1 MASVVLGGTDCL
13 HGSVPGFEP
22 SVCGGCGQYATSLIL
37 TFLLQATP
45 ELNDAGAEWEQEVF
59 LPLAS
64 AFSYPG
70 LRASYMAQ
78 RSIQDQIDVRV
89 TAPSAFLIDTCTPT
103 FAFRLQIVD
112 SQNQYVVM
120 ASYAVMFVYITLAL
134 GKFPHPVLTRA
145 VLGFQGICIVALS
158 VVGAIGVTSWAGMHI
173 TMIVNEVVPFLILA
187 LGTFP
192 AARDRNFHRC
202 SLLSDCFMLCSCRS

>member
-1 MASVVLGGTDCL
+1 M
-13 HGSVPGFEP
+13 
-22 SVCGGCGQYATSLIL
+22 Y
-37 TFLLQATP
+37 
-45 ELNDAGAEWEQEVF
+45 VF
-59 LPLAS
+59 RDKQP
-64 AFSYPG
+64 
-70 LRASYMAQ
+70 
-78 RSIQDQIDVRV
+78 
-89 TAPSAFLIDTCTPT
+89 PSAFLIDTCPTT

-192 AARDRNFHRC
+192 AARDLNFHRF
-202 SLLSDCFMLCSCRS
+202 SLLSDCFMLCSCRR